1 MFTYYQI
8 SRLFLKKF
16 SQIDNSA
23 NFCTTKGQSIADEQ
37 KIERICDGF
46 LIPLLEGSSSLVMSE
61 FFGKNIRL
69 ILNCVELRSSALQ
82 KVISMKLLAQL
93 YANADKHIVNSKSNI
108 TDAAMDV
115 IGIENKDG
123 REMSK
128 YLVKQLKSIRIDSNQ
143 SFKARNMLLA
153 LDSSCRNLSA

>member
-1 MFTYYQI
+1 
-8 SRLFLKKF
+8 
-16 SQIDNSA
+16 
-23 NFCTTKGQSIADEQ
+23 
-37 KIERICDGF
+37 
-46 LIPLLEGSSSLVMSE
+46 
-61 FFGKNIRL
+61 
-69 ILNCVELRSSALQ
+69 
-82 KVISMKLLAQL
+82 MKLLAQL

-143 SFKARNMLLA
+143 SLKARNMLLA
-153 LDSSCRNLSA
+153 LDSSCRYLSTYYFKQDS